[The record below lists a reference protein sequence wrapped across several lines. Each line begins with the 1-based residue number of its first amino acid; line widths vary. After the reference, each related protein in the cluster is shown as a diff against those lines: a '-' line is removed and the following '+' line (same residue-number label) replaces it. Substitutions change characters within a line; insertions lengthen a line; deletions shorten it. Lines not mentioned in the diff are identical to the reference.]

1 MVKRGGAWQF
11 PEAEHDE
18 AAGEPLR
25 ATAARALGACIDGE
39 RAQAHFVGHAPMGF
53 LPGEGYVGRAGPS
66 FLFGAHFISG
76 SVEVGGAE
84 EAHWVTRGE
93 VGEYFESA
101 EVREY
106 LTQMLHDGKT
116 ASFRA

>member
-76 SVEVGGAE
+76 SVEVGARRRRTG
-84 EAHWVTRGE
+84 
-93 VGEYFESA
+93 
-101 EVREY
+101 
-106 LTQMLHDGKT
+106 
-116 ASFRA
+116 